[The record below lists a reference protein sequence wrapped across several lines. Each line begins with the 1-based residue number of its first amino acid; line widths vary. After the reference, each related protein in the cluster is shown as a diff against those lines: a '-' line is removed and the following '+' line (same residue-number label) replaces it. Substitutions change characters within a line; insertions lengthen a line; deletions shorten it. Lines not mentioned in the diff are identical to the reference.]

1 MTKMTVNQVKT
12 LMSAPANELTVEQLE
27 TRLDI
32 VRRCAKAEHD
42 PGYWAANEIAQILYP
57 NLWVERRIPY
67 SEYKQGNYHSVKDS
81 YSADDK
87 TIAVYTLNDRDY
99 I

>member
-1 MTKMTVNQVKT
+1 MTKMTTEQVKA

-32 VRRCAKAEHD
+32 VRRYAKAEHD

-87 TIAVYTLNDRDY
+87 TIAVYMLNDSEY